1 MMKMCTKS
9 IYRMLSLLLILALVL
24 VPFCAINVSAESEK
38 KEKEPIRVSTAD
50 TSYHGWVKIED
61 KNIVVSAAA
70 ASMSALSGVPKLT
83 EDGYY
88 LSPNDAVTARLA
100 VPAAG
105 KYAVVLDY
113 QIVEGRLS
121 DSTVEVTVGETSVLT
136 GVYGLWQ
143 DETKDYGHDR
153 YGNEVTSDQ
162 VLLDQSVRDYVRNSK
177 SLDMS
182 PVEFDVAAGVLT
194 VKVKNCD
201 EDVLLKGVSL
211 AKIEEVPSYEEYL
224 ASAGEGT
231 TPDELIIIEGE
242 DYAVKSDSYIRSQS
256 KQNAAVYPYSP
267 YEKYLSTIDCG
278 SYNTVGQRVMWNFT
292 VPADGWYNIALHYSQ
307 PDKEG
312 MSTYRDI
319 EIDGKTL
326 YNSME
331 SISFTYTGNGF
342 ENRIITEDGT
352 EDGKPVKVYLTAGEH
367 TFGLYTQA
375 PTMQPFIDEITD
387 IINEISD
394 IGLNLQQIAG
404 SSADSKRTWEIET
417 YIPGV
422 IDHLTELRNRLL
434 DLYDEMGKE
443 SGTTPASCMNL
454 KTAAGIIK
462 QVLKKP
468 NKLPA
473 KVSQLSI
480 GSGSATELLA
490 TLQSDIR
497 QQGIALDRIYIYGED
512 TEIPAASANFFVSTV
527 SGIKRFF
534 YSLFNTDGAY
544 AATSAEEGVLNVW
557 MNRSITYVE
566 TLQLLVDSYFTPETG
581 IEVQL
586 SVMPDANK
594 LILANASNTCPD
606 VALSVTYNTPYQL
619 GLRGAAADFTQFDDF
634 VEVAET
640 YFNQPDLEPYI
651 YDGGFYGLPE
661 TMQFYV
667 LMCRRD
673 IMNKLNIDTP
683 QTWEDVAN
691 VMPILRRSGFT
702 FFMPLSSY
710 TGTKGLD
717 GILPFFFQS
726 GTELYADDGMTVA
739 FNTNSG
745 INAFETLTD
754 LYQLYSVQNNMPSFY
769 NNFRYG
775 VSPIGIGKFTEY
787 MQIYYAAPE
796 IADAWDITLAPGM
809 VDENGNIN
817 RQQMSADR
825 GVLIMESSKQKKEA
839 WEFIKWWLSD
849 ETQTEFG
856 HTMLV
861 KFGSGFIW
869 NTANKG
875 AFEKMSLP
883 SDDRAIIIEQ
893 WETAENYR
901 NMPVTYM
908 LERELSDAWYDVIN
922 NGTPARIALNEA
934 VTTINTELKIKMRE
948 FGYADSAGNKLR
960 DYDTR
965 SAVEILE
972 ALKQGKGSEQ

>member
-1 MMKMCTKS
+1 MMKMCMKS
-9 IYRMLSLLLILALVL
+9 IYRLLSFLLVLSLVI
-24 VPFCAINVSAESEK
+24 VPFCSVSASAES
-38 KEKEPIRVSTAD
+38 KEKTPIRKSTAD
-50 TSYHGWVKIED
+50 TSYRGWINIDDNDIVASASAVAMSKI
-61 KNIVVSAAA
+61 
-70 ASMSALSGVPKLT
+70 SGTPTL
-83 EDGYY
+83 EEGGYY
-88 LSPNDAVTARLA
+88 LSPNDEVSASVA
-100 VPAAG
+100 VPSAG

-113 QIVEGRLS
+113 QVVEGQLS
-121 DSTVEVTVGETSVLT
+121 DSTVEVTVGDRNVLS
-136 GVYGLWQ
+136 GIYGLWQ

-153 YGNEVTSDQ
+153 YGNEVTSNQ
-162 VLLDQSVRDYVRNSK
+162 VLLDQSVRDYVRDSK
-177 SLDMS
+177 SLNMA
-182 PVEFDVAAGVLT
+182 PCEFDVAAGMVT

-201 EDVLLKGVSL
+201 EDILLKSVSF
-211 AKIEEVPSYEEYL
+211 ARVNDVPSYAEYL
-224 ASAGEGT
+224 ASVNGDGT
-231 TPDELIIIEGE
+231 PEDLITIEGE

-278 SYNTVGQRVMWNFT
+278 SYNTVGQRVMWNFN
-292 VPADGWYNIALHYSQ
+292 VPADGWYNIAFHYSQ

-312 MSTYRDI
+312 MSTYRDV

-326 YNSME
+326 YKEMQSV
-331 SISFTYTGNGF
+331 SFSYTGNGF
-342 ENRIITEDGT
+342 ENRVITEDGT
-352 EDGKPVKVYLTAGEH
+352 EDGKPVKVFLTAGDH
-367 TFGLYTQA
+367 TISLYTQA
-375 PTMQPFIDEITD
+375 PSMQPFLDSISQIID
-387 IINEISD
+387 EISD
-394 IGLNLQQIAG
+394 IGLSLQQIAG
-404 SSADSKRTWEIET
+404 SSADSTRTWEIET

-422 IDHLTELRNRLL
+422 IDHLNELRQRLL

-468 NKLPA
+468 KKLPA

-480 GSGSATELLA
+480 GTGSATELLA
-490 TLQSDIR
+490 SLENDIR
-497 QQGIALDRIYIYGED
+497 LQGIALDRIYLYGDD
-512 TEIPAASANFFVSTV
+512 TEIPAESANFFVSTV
-527 SGIKRFF
+527 AGVKRFF

-544 AATSAEEGVLNVW
+544 AATATEKGTLNIW

-566 TLQLLVDSYFTPETG
+566 TLQLLADSYFTPQTG

-606 VALSVTYNTPYQL
+606 VALGVGYNTPYQL
-619 GLRGAAADFTQFDDF
+619 GLRGAAADLTQFDDF
-634 VEVAET
+634 AEVTEN
-640 YFNQPDLEPYI
+640 YFNRADLDPYI
-651 YDGGFYGLPE
+651 YDGKFYGLPE

-673 IMNKLNIDTP
+673 IMNKLGISTP

-691 VMPILRRSGFT
+691 IMPILRRSGMT
-702 FFMPLSSY
+702 FYMPLSSY

-717 GILPFFFQS
+717 GILPFFFQA
-726 GTELYADDGMTVA
+726 GTLLYAEDGMTVT
-739 FNTNSG
+739 FNSNSG
-745 INAFETLTD
+745 IKAFETLTD

-775 VSPIGIGKFTEY
+775 VSPIGIGRFTEY

-796 IADAWDITLAPGM
+796 IADAWDITLAPGT

-825 GVLIMESSKQKKEA
+825 GVLIMESSDQKQES

-849 ETQTEFG
+849 DVQTEFG

-861 KFGSGFIW
+861 KFGSGFVW

-875 AFEKMSLP
+875 AFAKMSLP
-883 SDDRAIIIEQ
+883 SDDRAIIIDQ
-893 WETAENYR
+893 WQSARNYR

-934 VTTINTELKIKMRE
+934 VVTINTELKSKLQE
-948 FGYADSAGNKLR
+948 FGYVDSKGNKIR
-960 DYDTR
+960 DYDTKD
-965 SAVEILE
+965 ADTIL
-972 ALKQGKGSEQ
+972 AGLKGGEQ

>member
-1 MMKMCTKS
+1 MMKMCMKS
-9 IYRMLSLLLILALVL
+9 IYRLLSFLLVLSLVI
-24 VPFCAINVSAESEK
+24 VPFCSVSASAES
-38 KEKEPIRVSTAD
+38 KEKTPIRKSTAD
-50 TSYHGWVKIED
+50 TSYRGWINIDDKDIVASASAGNISKI
-61 KNIVVSAAA
+61 
-70 ASMSALSGVPKLT
+70 SGEPKL
-83 EDGYY
+83 EEGGWY
-88 LSPNDAVTARLA
+88 LSPNDEVSASIA
-100 VPAAG
+100 VPSAG

-113 QIVEGRLS
+113 QVVEGQLS
-121 DSTVEVTVGETSVLT
+121 DSTVEVTVGDVNVLS
-136 GVYGLWQ
+136 GIYGLWQ

-153 YGNEVTSDQ
+153 YGNEVTSNQ

-177 SLDMS
+177 SLDMA
-182 PVEFDVAAGVLT
+182 PYEFDVAAGTVT

-201 EDVLLKGVSL
+201 EDILLKSVSF
-211 AKIEEVPSYEEYL
+211 ARINEVPTYEEYL
-224 ASAGEGT
+224 ASAGGNGT
-231 TPDELIIIEGE
+231 PEELITIEGE

-278 SYNTVGQRVMWNFT
+278 SYNTVGQRVMWNFS
-292 VPADGWYNIALHYSQ
+292 VPADGWYNIAFHYSQ

-312 MSTYRDI
+312 MSTYRDV

-326 YNSME
+326 YKEMQSV
-331 SISFTYTGNGF
+331 SFSYTGNGF
-342 ENRIITEDGT
+342 ENRVVTEDGT
-352 EDGKPVKVYLTAGEH
+352 EDGKPVKVFLTAGDH
-367 TFGLYTQA
+367 TIGLYTQA
-375 PTMQPFIDEITD
+375 PSMQPFLDSIGEIID
-387 IINEISD
+387 EISD
-394 IGLNLQQIAG
+394 IGLSLQQIAG
-404 SSADSKRTWEIET
+404 SSADNTRTWEIET

-422 IDHLTELRNRLL
+422 IDHLNELRQRLL

-468 NKLPA
+468 KKLPA

-480 GSGSATELLA
+480 GTGSATELLA
-490 TLQSDIR
+490 SLENDIR
-497 QQGIALDRIYIYGED
+497 LQGIALDRIYLYGDD

-527 SGIKRFF
+527 AGVKRFF

-544 AATSAEEGVLNVW
+544 AATSTKKGTLNVW

-566 TLQLLVDSYFTPETG
+566 TLQLLADSYFTPQTG

-594 LILANASNTCPD
+594 LILANASDTCPD
-606 VALSVTYNTPYQL
+606 VALGVLYNTPYQL
-619 GLRGAAADFTQFDDF
+619 GIRGAAADLTQFDDF
-634 VEVAET
+634 AEVT
-640 YFNQPDLEPYI
+640 DSYFNRADLDPYI
-651 YDGGFYGLPE
+651 YDGKFYGLPE

-673 IMNKLNIDTP
+673 IMNKLGISTP

-691 VMPILRRSGFT
+691 IMPVLRRSGMT
-702 FFMPLSSY
+702 FYMPLSSY

-717 GILPFFFQS
+717 GILPFFFQA
-726 GTELYADDGMTVA
+726 GTQLYAEDGMTVT
-739 FNTNSG
+739 FNSNSG
-745 INAFETLTD
+745 IKAFETLTD

-775 VSPIGIGKFTEY
+775 VAPIGIGRFTEY

-796 IADAWDITLAPGM
+796 IADSWDITLAPGT

-825 GVLIMESSKQKKEA
+825 GVLIMESSEQKKES

-849 ETQTEFG
+849 EVQTEFG

-861 KFGSGFIW
+861 KFGSGFVW

-875 AFEKMSLP
+875 AFSKMSLP
-883 SDDRAIIIEQ
+883 SDDRAIIIDQ
-893 WETAENYR
+893 WQSARNYR

-934 VTTINTELKIKMRE
+934 VVTINTELKIKLQE
-948 FGYADSAGNKLR
+948 FGYVDSKGNKIR
-960 DYDTR
+960 DYDTKD
-965 SAVEILE
+965 ADTIL
-972 ALKQGKGSEQ
+972 AGLKGGEQ